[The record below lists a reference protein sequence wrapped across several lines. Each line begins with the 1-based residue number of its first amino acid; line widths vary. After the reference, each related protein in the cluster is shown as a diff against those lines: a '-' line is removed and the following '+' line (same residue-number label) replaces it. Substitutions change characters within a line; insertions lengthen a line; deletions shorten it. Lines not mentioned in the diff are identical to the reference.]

1 MTHSNPQAFIDGLLY
16 KIGLR
21 GMVFVRVNGKWI
33 RSTRTPDEVIS
44 AARQGVAGRGVAG

>member
-1 MTHSNPQAFIDGLLY
+1 MTTQAMQGKEVSIDGLLY

-33 RSTRTPDEVIS
+33 RSTRTPDEVVS
-44 AARQGVAGRGVAG
+44 AARLAV